1 MIRVA
6 ALWARF
12 APWTIGNALRVL
24 PTAFGDDDGR
34 GDRIQREWADGVLEI
49 LGARFDPGSSRP
61 APGPGPWVVMANHES
76 LLDPPL
82 LISHLGIG
90 HLRFV
95 AKAGLFKVPIFGQG
109 LTALGHIPIDRGR
122 RDRAVASLRRA
133 GERIRAGTSVLVFP
147 EGTRNDGR
155 GAMRPFKKG
164 GFILAIEAGVPIL
177 PVAVIGTARILP
189 KDDWAP
195 RAPGPVR
202 ILTGAPIPTAGLTV
216 ADRDALMARTRAAI
230 EALIDEGADDV

>member
-12 APWTIGNALRVL
+12 APWTIANAIRVL
-24 PTAFGDDDGR
+24 ATAFVGDGER
-34 GDRIQREWADGVLEI
+34 GERIQREWAEGVLEM
-49 LGARFDPGSSRP
+49 LGARFEPEFSRP

-82 LISHLGIG
+82 LISHLGID

-95 AKAGLFKVPIFGQG
+95 AKASLFKVPIFGQG
-109 LTALGHIPIDRGR
+109 MAALGHIPIDRGR
-122 RDRAVASLRRA
+122 RDRAIANLRRA
-133 GERIRAGTSVLVFP
+133 GERIRAGTSILIFP

-164 GFILAIEAGVPIL
+164 GFLLAIEAGVPIL
-177 PVAVIGTARILP
+177 PVAVIGTARILS

-202 ILTGAPIPTAGLTV
+202 ILTGDPIPTAGLTV

-230 EALIDEGADDV
+230 EALIEEGAKT